1 MCLVNLAVP
10 PDAPIAV
17 GVGAR
22 WQECLGAVG
31 AQLHYHPV
39 LARTGELVLY
49 GPGAVVQEPYLYMPE
64 NTLAAKAANAVWDQV
79 VGHPQRRRM
88 VEVYISTAAGVR
100 AVHVGYVPG
109 LARREVFIGRVGAD
123 DELGPPGD
131 LGLLLA
137 DGGRQYRHTLLDVAA
152 NGLGDI
158 GGYLFWIHQVK

>member
-1 MCLVNLAVP
+1 MGLVNLAVP
-10 PDAPIAV
+10 PNAPIAV

-22 WQECLGAVG
+22 WQECLGAGG

-64 NTLAAKAANAVWDQV
+64 NDLAAEAANAVRDQV

-100 AVHVGYVPG
+100 AVHASYVPS
-109 LARREVFIGRVGAD
+109 LARREVFVDSLGTD
-123 DELGPPGD
+123 DELRPALYPGF
-131 LGLLLA
+131 LLT
-137 DGGRQYRHTLLDVAA
+137 G
-152 NGLGDI
+152 
-158 GGYLFWIHQVK
+158 